1 MEASEMKKTLISLAI
16 AASVGIASA
25 PASAIVISNIDFG
38 ALGNLGANLETSTL
52 AEQFINPATT
62 APGTGSGWGYGMITT
77 VNGDSTY
84 CAVGNCQLYYTV
96 HFSGGTFLSAT
107 DISFTNTDVQ
117 IYYHSGAEINLLTA
131 NSGANLLTIQGMT
144 QYVALTAHGLGVAN
158 GSLTGATLS
167 LTGSGLLDVNLAG
180 SSNAAF
186 AAALNGNTIPDGVG
200 GFADIAYTES
210 ANNFILNPMDE
221 IGGLANGCHTGTAA
235 TGAWC
240 WQGTMNTRGSLI
252 PEPGSLAL
260 LSLGL
265 LGGAFSMRR
274 RKSV

>member
-1 MEASEMKKTLISLAI
+1 MKKTLISLAV
-16 AASVGIASA
+16 AASVAMVAA
-25 PASAIVISNIDFG
+25 PASANVISNIDFG
-38 ALGNLGANLETSTL
+38 ALGNIGAHLETSTL

-84 CAVGNCQLYYTV
+84 CASGDCQLYYTV
-96 HFSGGTFLSAT
+96 HFTGGTFDGTGTAV
-107 DISFTNTDVQ
+107 SFTGTDVN
-117 IYYHSGAEINLLTA
+117 IYYHSGSAINLLNQDSATNLTTIGLMSQYVRLVAHGPGTA
-131 NSGANLLTIQGMT
+131 AGSLSGASLNLL
-144 QYVALTAHGLGVAN
+144 
-158 GSLTGATLS
+158 GA
-167 LTGSGLLDVNLAG
+167 GLLDVDLAG
-180 SSNAAF
+180 SSNLAF
-186 AAALNGNTIPDGVG
+186 AGALDGDSIFDGVA

-210 ANNFILNPMDE
+210 ANNFVLNPFDVL
-221 IGGLANGCHTGTAA
+221 GGLANGCSTGAAA

-240 WQGTMNTRGSLI
+240 WQGTMNTRGTLI

-274 RKSV
+274 RKSA

>member
-1 MEASEMKKTLISLAI
+1 MEATEMKKTLISLAV
-16 AASVGIASA
+16 AASVAMVAA
-25 PASAIVISNIDFG
+25 PASANVISNIDFG
-38 ALGNLGANLETSTL
+38 ALGNIGAHLETSTM

-62 APGTGSGWGYGMITT
+62 LPGAGEGWGYGLITS
-77 VNGDSTY
+77 VNGSTTY
-84 CAVGNCQLYYTV
+84 CASGTCQLYYTF
-96 HFSGGTFLSAT
+96 HFTGGTFTSPT
-107 DISFTNTDVQ
+107 DIQFAGTDVE
-117 IYYHSGAEINLLTA
+117 IYYHSGAAINLLNAT
-131 NSGANLLTIQGMT
+131 SPANLLSIQGMT
-144 QYVALTAHGLGVAN
+144 KYVQLTAHGLGVAN

-180 SSNAAF
+180 SGNAAF
-186 AAALNGNTIPDGVG
+186 AAALDGSDIPDGVG
-200 GFADIAYTES
+200 GFADIVYTES
-210 ANNFILNPMDE
+210 ANNNVLNPFDVAA
-221 IGGLANGCHTGTAA
+221 GLTTGCRTGAAA

-240 WQGTMNTRGSLI
+240 WQGTMDTRGTLI